1 MRRQKQESVMR
12 YLLAFMLAT
21 CLVPIILA
29 LFVHDD
35 ITPVEEPTETTVTM
49 TDITTT
55 TTTEVTTTTTTTT
68 TVTESTTSFSTT
80 LESTTST
87 SVTTMTEKLLTYE
100 ILQRIDVIN
109 VLLDNSNYER
119 LVKKNPESLTSDER
133 VELYYYSG
141 LVLERKTLKEYLEK
155 NK

>member
-35 ITPVEEPTETTVTM
+35 IPPVEEPTETTITT

-55 TTTEVTTTTTTTT
+55 TTTEVTTTTTATTM
-68 TVTESTTSFSTT
+68 TESTTSFNTT
-80 LESTTST
+80 SESTTST
-87 SVTTMTEKLLTYE
+87 SVTTVTEKLLTYE

-119 LVKKNPESLTSDER
+119 LIKKNPESLTSDER

>member
-35 ITPVEEPTETTVTM
+35 IPVEEPTETTVTT

-55 TTTEVTTTTTTTT
+55 TTTEVTTTTTATTT
-68 TVTESTTSFSTT
+68 MTESTTSFSTT
-80 LESTTST
+80 SESTTST
-87 SVTTMTEKLLTYE
+87 SVTTVTEKLLTYE

-119 LVKKNPESLTSDER
+119 LVKKNPESLTADER